1 MIVFPSLAG
10 EFLKQHLNSG
20 PLMFQSS
27 PGRDSDSSSCNAQ
40 LSVFFFVLPE
50 PISQYL
56 PMPLAAGDEVKTS
69 CSSHAE
75 LNHEEVYIVCWLVR
89 RCVHWDIEKS
99 LQECDRA
106 RFNSPGGLGKISQ
119 KNISFNWVEATT
131 VLPLT
136 LPLTIGKYGSLAAWQ
151 WF

>member
-20 PLMFQSS
+20 PLMFQLSVLHVML
-27 PGRDSDSSSCNAQ
+27 N
-40 LSVFFFVLPE
+40 SVFFFRPPQ

-106 RFNSPGGLGKISQ
+106 RFNSPGGLGKISK